1 MKTSKISHAS
11 GPQRKSAGMAARPA
25 TVMAVALTLAAVL
38 APALVAAQAPDLNNP
53 LNRNPR
59 NRTGFADSAPVVQ
72 DPRNSTSRPTQ
83 PAASRKPDVRDTVPA
98 PDPSRDVPATAPGG
112 MTLPEAATVLNR

>member
-11 GPQRKSAGMAARPA
+11 GPQHKSAGMAARPA

-83 PAASRKPDVRDTVPA
+83 PAHRASPMCATPCPRPTRPA
-98 PDPSRDVPATAPGG
+98 
-112 MTLPEAATVLNR
+112 MCLPLR